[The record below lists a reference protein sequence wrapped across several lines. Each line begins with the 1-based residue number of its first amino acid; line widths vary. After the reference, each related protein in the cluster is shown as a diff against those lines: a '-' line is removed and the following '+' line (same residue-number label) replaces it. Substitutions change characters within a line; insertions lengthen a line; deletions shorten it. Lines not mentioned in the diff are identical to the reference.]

1 MASGTLAS
9 RLTGQIRTI
18 LLAGAIGV
26 TGVAADAYQVGSQ
39 MPQVVYNL
47 LAGGLLNAIL
57 VPQIIKAFQKRDS
70 SSRINKLLTLSIII
84 LFAFTAVLMVA
95 TPILVNIYVNSGW
108 TPSQKALANAFTLWC
123 MPQIFFYGL
132 YTVVGQVLA
141 AKDKFAA
148 YAWSSVAANIVSC
161 IGFGIFIA
169 MFGNAKSQPLDF
181 WTNGK
186 MALTAGTWTLGVAM
200 QALILL
206 IPLSKLGLKLRF
218 EFGFRGIGLRSMGKV
233 AAWTLGM
240 MVFDQLLGILNT
252 RITTGAPVVT
262 GDRLGTAGSQ
272 AYMQAYQIWI
282 LPYSLITVSLATA
295 IFPRLSRAIADHRIG
310 DARTE
315 LSSSLRTSGVLMV
328 FFTAAFLAIPTPI
341 IRSLLPSVGVH
352 DAKLMAIGLIGLS
365 IGLLPCSVNLLL
377 RRAFYAF
384 EDGRSPFFVA
394 LAQNGVQ
401 AVMMLTATHFLD
413 AHYWVAVPGACIAL
427 SNVLIVFIPYMF
439 LRKRMNGRIDG
450 KRILTTYAKTAVAGA
465 VTTVLGILFSRVCE
479 RLVGA
484 DINGSTPTLGWVQ
497 AVTISALVG
506 IAMLVVYMVML
517 YVLHVP
523 EATSMLAGVSA
534 RVKRLLHRGSQSAKA
549 TATPGPAP
557 SAKPTGR
564 TVTSSP
570 SAATAQ
576 NRENSSVPQPPQT
589 ARPGRMTPRTSV
601 GSVRH
606 MIPAIGDT
614 INNRYTLIALYRSE
628 PGLSAWLANDHTL
641 VRDCQLFIISDS
653 SKLAKVNA
661 IASSLALS
669 RDSHFTHVL
678 HLQKQSGVSIIVTE
692 TDAGISLHELLSN
705 TSHSP
710 LGIEAMRTIT
720 GETVLAADSLRKVSL
735 NHQAISTHI
744 IRLTSTAVTLAD
756 APVSPLLTTAVKRSS
771 FNESDES
778 LAVRQIGAVL
788 YEMIT
793 KTAYSPN
800 SDPETIRRTFA
811 AYHDTIPVEF
821 ISICTRALG
830 IPQEDG
836 TVPVPLFTLQ
846 ELLVLL
852 GTWQKPSELDSDQ
865 IDLPSKQAAASIE
878 SATLAPVE
886 PRNIVD
892 IPDSLVADDAADQVH
907 AQQSDQS
914 PWRANQLLFA
924 GADAVEEINSDSPNF
939 LSAFESSFQNSVDQL
954 DHVDAGFGTGLTSD
968 ELATARP
975 TEAMRVTHPTQSLSG
990 EADDT
995 PENAQ
1000 TPTPGTSNSGAATP
1014 SGSGSASGSGTG
1026 PSGLNFGSS
1035 SSSGAASDSAIPLP
1049 SPQELAAAGMTA
1061 AAASG
1066 AGSEQ
1071 GKTGSPTPAQTGTP
1085 TSSPISSPTSAA
1097 ATSAA
1102 ETVSGDDE
1110 DAGEVTAIIQPIPPT
1125 FAPAVEKERLKEAQ
1139 AKTAQ
1144 RKEARKNGEKTPKR
1158 RNFGRNTAIV
1168 IAGIALVGA
1177 LIWAISAVGLTPRSS
1192 TANSNGWTVD
1202 VNNTPLPDGSMP
1214 KTTDSDT
1221 ASSDSNTSNKAKSNA
1236 DSSSSDSSADT
1247 AKKKTTETVET
1258 KDKNASKV
1266 PTPATPKVTNTTAYA
1281 ISNTSVIRNV
1291 SGLKGIGIHVHL
1303 SKAQPV
1309 QRVQITARTGGG
1321 KASLYANSTA
1331 TNPNN
1336 GDSLADFSFKEGGKV
1351 TQVTLAQPVTTQD
1364 LVIWVS
1370 QQPTSGFFYT
1380 AIKVY

>member
-1 MASGTLAS
+1 MSSSVGRNSLIMASGTLAS

-108 TPSQKALANAFTLWC
+108 TASQKALANAFTLWC

-169 MFGNAKSQPLDF
+169 LFGNAKSQPLDF
-181 WTNGK
+181 WTNDK

-439 LRKRMNGRIDG
+439 LRKRMDGRIDG
-450 KRILTTYAKTAVAGA
+450 KRILTTYAKTAVAGV

-506 IAMLVVYMVML
+506 LAMLVVYMVML
-517 YVLHVP
+517 YVLRVP

-534 RVKRLLHRGSQSAKA
+534 RVKRLLRRGSQSTKA

-576 NRENSSVPQPPQT
+576 NRENSSVPQPPQ
-589 ARPGRMTPRTSV
+589 APRPGRMTPRTSV

-744 IRLTSTAVTLAD
+744 IRLTSTAITLAD

-793 KTAYSPN
+793 KTSYSPN
-800 SDPETIRRTFA
+800 SDPEAIRRTFA

-836 TVPVPLFTLQ
+836 TIPVPLFTLQ
-846 ELLVLL
+846 ELLALL
-852 GTWQKPSELDSDQ
+852 GTWQKPSELGSDQ
-865 IDLPSKQAAASIE
+865 LDLPSKQAAASIE

-892 IPDSLVADDAADQVH
+892 IPDSLVAEDASDQVH

-990 EADDT
+990 EAEGAS
-995 PENAQ
+995 ENAQ
-1000 TPTPGTSNSGAATP
+1000 TSTLGTPKPGTSAP
-1014 SGSGSASGSGTG
+1014 
-1026 PSGLNFGSS
+1026 
-1035 SSSGAASDSAIPLP
+1035 SSSGSVPDSSSGTTAGSEIPLP
-1049 SPQELAAAGMTA
+1049 SPQELAAAGA
-1061 AAASG
+1061 ATTSAQQ
-1066 AGSEQ
+1066 GS
-1071 GKTGSPTPAQTGTP
+1071 
-1085 TSSPISSPTSAA
+1085 TSAA
-1097 ATSAA
+1097 SAGASSATSTTDAA
-1102 ETVSGDDE
+1102 EPVSGDDE

-1125 FAPAVEKERLKEAQ
+1125 FAPAVEKERLEEAQ

-1144 RKEARKNGEKTPKR
+1144 RKKARKNGEKTPKR

-1214 KTTDSDT
+1214 KTTDSNSSSKDS
-1221 ASSDSNTSNKAKSNA
+1221 ASSDSNTSSSTKSDA
-1236 DSSSSDSSADT
+1236 DSSDSDSSGDSA
-1247 AKKKTTETVET
+1247 KKTTETVET

-1281 ISNTSVIRNV
+1281 ISSTSVIRNV